1 MKLRELLSGVN
12 FRIASGDLNTEI
24 FGLAYDSRQV
34 SPDYLFVAI
43 RGSRLDGNRF
53 IPKAIAKGAA
63 AVVSALPP
71 VDSLAMPWI
80 QTDDERAALGTPAL
94 SACAEAAPAREACA
108 RGGAGSRSHS
118 DRPARA
124 RPTRRGCSDR
134 VLSRWHRGRGPTLWS
149 RS

>member
-12 FRIASGDLNTEI
+12 CRIASGDLNTEI

-63 AVVSALPP
+63 AVG
-71 VDSLAMPWI
+71 LAKLV
-80 QTDDERAALGTPAL
+80 TV
-94 SACAEAAPAREACA
+94 
-108 RGGAGSRSHS
+108 GAG
-118 DRPARA
+118 RPRA
-124 RPTRRGCSDR
+124 GRRTVVRAKSG
-134 VLSRWHRGRGPTLWS
+134 
-149 RS
+149 